1 MTGNCPRLCTKL
13 LLAVLLGTFAG
24 SFTVPGLAQEKIRL
38 SYSAVSPSTA
48 FLWIPKEKGFF
59 KKHGLDVEILLI
71 ESGSLTSQALASG
84 EVRLPLSIR
93 RISTSSPDRKSTRL

>member
-1 MTGNCPRLCTKL
+1 MPGNCKKLCAKIF
-13 LLAVLLGTFAG
+13 LAVLLSMVAG

-59 KKHGLDVEILLI
+59 K
-71 ESGSLTSQALASG
+71 
-84 EVRLPLSIR
+84 
-93 RISTSSPDRKSTRL
+93 STA